1 MTPQETKKLFM
12 ILMVSYPKFYPAEEK
27 EKLRLTIELWTEM
40 LADVPFEVAQI
51 ATKKLIL
58 ESAFPPTISDVR
70 KQIADITADPN
81 DKIDSSTAWGEV
93 MKAIRI
99 YGYPRPK
106 EALESMSPRTRKTV
120 ESMGWQEICQA
131 DKAGVVR
138 GQFLKMY
145 DTYTQR
151 EKQDALLPQS
161 MKTMI
166 NQIGQASQK
175 QLMTKGEDK

>member
-81 DKIDSSTAWGEV
+81 NKIDPSTAWGEV
-93 MKAIRI
+93 AKAIRI
-99 YGYPRPK
+99 YGYPRPQ
-106 EALESMSPRTRKTV
+106 EALESMSPRTRKVV

-131 DKAGVVR
+131 EQSGVVR

-145 DTYTQR
+145 EAYSAR
-151 EKQDALLPQS
+151 EKQDALLPQT
-161 MKTMI
+161 MKNI
-166 NQIGQASQK
+166 IKQIGQANQK
-175 QLMTKGEDK
+175 QIEGE

>member
-27 EKLRLTIELWTEM
+27 DKLRLTIELWTEM

-51 ATKKLIL
+51 AVKKLIL
-58 ESAFPPTISDVR
+58 ESPFPPTISDVR
-70 KQIADITADPN
+70 KQIVDITNPDS
-81 DKIDSSTAWGEV
+81 KIDPSTAWGEV
-93 MKAIRI
+93 TRALRI
-99 YGYPRPK
+99 YGYPRPQ
-106 EALESMSPRTRKTV
+106 EALQSMSPRTRKVV

-145 DTYTQR
+145 EAYSSR
-151 EKQDALLPQS
+151 EKQDALLPQG
-161 MKTMI
+161 MKDI
-166 NQIGQASQK
+166 IKQIGRANQK
-175 QLMTKGEDK
+175 RIGGGGE